1 MKLTKKAL
9 QKGQTIIQGVISIR
23 LTNNAFMV
31 RDHTGNWYGFETYKE
46 AKEEYSRCI
55 IIAENLKLQ

>member
-9 QKGQTIIQGVISIR
+9 QKGQTIIQGNITIKV
-23 LTNNAFMV
+23 TNNAYVV

-46 AKEEYSRCI
+46 AKNEYNRCI
-55 IIAENLKLQ
+55 IIAERLKLQ